1 MKRRNKAWRFA
12 AALAALLLAA
22 AAGAQLWLVHGIQTH
37 LPRAV
42 AFDDTRLLEEGWAAA
57 QSYTEGTDVGLC
69 TLAVPL
75 RVTAQE
81 KETTLPYCR
90 ANGAFAAAE
99 ALDLTAGAF
108 WSDTDAA
115 PVVVLPEA
123 AAVTLGVAVGDALTV
138 DGTLCTVAGLYRPWR
153 LPGTPGEEDPV
164 YGNFL
169 STEREAAQT
178 TLRVVVPLPGD
189 TQEGDHLY
197 TLFQQENL
205 GPYGRSVNLKNWGQL
220 VEQLLWLELLAVL
233 LLPAF
238 CLTARGI
245 QALCQL
251 ILPAE
256 GRPARRN
263 WASAGMLALA
273 PLTVWSFLL
282 AQTQIPGEFLP
293 GVNLFD
299 VDHYAQIAQGA
310 AMFATG
316 GFGFSPATAQ
326 YLMALR
332 MVALLALPVVVLGW
346 AFTVPAAC
354 GAFRR
359 RKPARSAPAWQAAWT
374 AHTES
379 ETTQEIVLLKRKK

>member
-1 MKRRNKAWRFA
+1 MELKLPTK
-12 AALAALLLAA
+12 
-22 AAGAQLWLVHGIQTH
+22 AQL
-37 LPRAV
+37 RAV
-42 AFDDTRLLEEGWAAA
+42 YEQEMRTAFPPAELKPLGAILEMWE
-57 QSYTEGTDVGLC
+57 
-69 TLAVPL
+69 
-75 RVTAQE
+75 
-81 KETTLPYCR
+81 
-90 ANGAFAAAE
+90 
-99 ALDLTAGAF
+99 
-108 WSDTDAA
+108 
-115 PVVVLPEA
+115 
-123 AAVTLGVAVGDALTV
+123 
-138 DGTLCTVAGLYRPWR
+138 AGLYRPWR
-153 LPGTPGEEDPV
+153 LPGAPAVEDPV

-169 STEREAAQT
+169 SVEREAAQT
-178 TLRVVVPLPGD
+178 TLQVVVPLPGN

-197 TLFQQENL
+197 TLFQEENL

-220 VEQLLWLELLAVL
+220 VEQLVWLELLAVL

-238 CLTARGI
+238 CLTARGV

-263 WASAGMLALA
+263 WAAAGLLALA

-332 MVALLALPVVVLGW
+332 MVALLALPVV
-346 AFTVPAAC
+346 A
-354 GAFRR
+354 
-359 RKPARSAPAWQAAWT
+359 
-374 AHTES
+374 
-379 ETTQEIVLLKRKK
+379 